1 MRFVSGGDGALDQ
14 ALRDLLAEW
23 ADCEA
28 AWRDDARR
36 DFAERHLDGI
46 VDRAREAVVAI
57 KRLDALLREGIQR
70 CS

>member
-14 ALRDLLAEW
+14 ALRDLMAEW
-23 ADCEA
+23 ADCES

-36 DFAERHLDGI
+36 DFAENHLDPI
-46 VDRAREAVVAI
+46 AERARAAVIAI